1 MKRIAETKVPEY
13 QASWKKISQF
23 EEPSAMPDS
32 ICRILIDH
40 VHDRKDALY
49 QGGTEV
55 NLTGEGLKR
64 T

>member
-13 QASWKKISQF
+13 RTSWKKFGQS
-23 EEPSAMPDS
+23 EEPSARLGS

-40 VHDRKDALY
+40 VHDRKGALY

-55 NLTGEGLKR
+55 NLTGEGF
-64 T
+64 TST